1 MAPAMFVTALTGR
14 ASILRRPPDISSTNV
29 FQSRKSSW
37 KMSLPAQPDWTFHVI
52 VSAREMIVGA
62 ADVPA
67 PVPAAVGEADGA
79 LAERHDVTNAARPDS
94 DPYLR
99 NPRRE
104 SLERRPTMLSTS

>member
-1 MAPAMFVTALTGR
+1 M
-14 ASILRRPPDISSTNV
+14 
-29 FQSRKSSW
+29 
-37 KMSLPAQPDWTFHVI
+37 

-67 PVPAAVGEADGA
+67 PVPAAVGDADGA
-79 LAERHDVTNAARPDS
+79 FEDRHDVTNAARPDS

-104 SLERRPTMLSTS
+104 NFERRPTMLSTS

>member
-1 MAPAMFVTALTGR
+1 MFVTALTGR
-14 ASILRRPPDISSTNV
+14 ASILSRPPDISSTNA

-52 VSAREMIVGA
+52 VSARETIVGA

-67 PVPAAVGEADGA
+67 PPAAVGDAAGA
-79 LAERHDVTNAARPDS
+79 FEDRHDVTNAARPES

-104 SLERRPTMLSTS
+104 NFERRLTMLSTS